1 MKAKLFLNF
10 TALILLTSCTH
21 TNTEEVLNNRS
32 ILDSLIKQSNL
43 VQVQEL
49 PVINTL
55 DLSGKI
61 SMDENKSA
69 RIFPLAGGVVLKV
82 AVELGDY
89 VTKGQLLATI
99 KSPELIDAQRDYK
112 NDEAEVLNQE

>member
-1 MKAKLFLNF
+1 MKTSLLLSTISVILF
-10 TALILLTSCTH
+10 TH
-21 TNTEEVLNNRS
+21 CSNNVTEDSLNNRS

-43 VQVQEL
+43 VEIKDM
-49 PVINTL
+49 PVINAL
-55 DLSGKI
+55 ELSGKI

-69 RIFPLAGGVVLKV
+69 RIFPLAGGVVLNV

-89 VTKGQLLATI
+89 VKKGQLLATI

-112 NDEAEVLNQE
+112 ND